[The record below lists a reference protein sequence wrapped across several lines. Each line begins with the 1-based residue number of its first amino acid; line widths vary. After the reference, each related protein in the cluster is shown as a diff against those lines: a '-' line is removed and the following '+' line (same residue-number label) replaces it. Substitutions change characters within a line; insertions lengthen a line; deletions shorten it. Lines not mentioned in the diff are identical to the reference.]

1 MVEIAYTN
9 STRNQLGPCRVP
21 SPSVRT
27 SPRVLSLFLGCL
39 LGGNGRTRRLR
50 QHDHQS
56 HLMAMVFVAMFLLYA
71 VRAVPYSRVWKWSAE
86 QINRGAAIK
95 QIRLRLNEEGLHET
109 VDGLVESFAPWNA
122 IRSFAV
128 VDEHL
133 LIELAGDLWANVPR
147 TTIVEGSAAFDQLV
161 QTLRSHGI
169 AEKTR

>member
-1 MVEIAYTN
+1 MVEIVYTN
-9 STRNQLGPCRVP
+9 STRDQLAHVELLRRVYA
-21 SPSVRT
+21 
-27 SPRVLSLFLGCL
+27 PRLAFCHYFWIAYWAAMAALGVYVSMII
-39 LGGNGRTRRLR
+39 N
-50 QHDHQS
+50 HIF
-56 HLMAMVFVAMFLLYA
+56 MAMVFVAMFVLYA

-109 VDGLVESFAPWNA
+109 VEGLVESFAPWNA
-122 IRSFAV
+122 VRSFAV

-147 TTIVEGSAAFDQLV
+147 TTVVEGSAAFDQLV
-161 QTLRSHGI
+161 QTLRSRGI